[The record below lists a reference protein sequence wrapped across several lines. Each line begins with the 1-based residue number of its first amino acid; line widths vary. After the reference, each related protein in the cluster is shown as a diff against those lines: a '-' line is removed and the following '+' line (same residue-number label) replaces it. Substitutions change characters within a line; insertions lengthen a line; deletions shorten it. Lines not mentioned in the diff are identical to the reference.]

1 MRLNR
6 VALGSAKVRPYGMK
20 EATLVR
26 RREII
31 AALRNGT
38 VPRRGVELL
47 AVGLE
52 RFEKAIDEELD
63 RAALGH
69 GVFKAVRGDY
79 GTGKTFVSRWVEHR
93 AMQAGFATAEVQI
106 SETETPLHRMET
118 LYRRA
123 LESLRTREWQDGAFR
138 SLIDRWFYSLE
149 EEVLAR
155 PGQLATDTRAVADG
169 VGGLLEARLSSLSA
183 TQPNFAAALRA
194 CHRARTE
201 GDQAVADGL
210 LAWLMG
216 DPHVAAAVKRVAGIK
231 GEIDHFGASGF
242 LRGLLTVL
250 QQTGRKG
257 LLLVLDEVETVQRM
271 RSDVRERSL
280 NALRQFI
287 DDIDGGRYPGLYVLV
302 TGTPAFFEGPQ
313 GAKRLPPLAQRLHV
327 DFGNDAR
334 FDSTRA
340 IQVRLLP
347 FDESRLIEV
356 GRRVR
361 DLYPTGHPDRFV
373 ARVPDAV
380 IVALARQVAGK
391 LGGKVGVAPR
401 LFLKK
406 LVGDVLD
413 RIEEHPDYDPVVHY
427 QLDLAS
433 SEMNAEERSAA
444 GLERSPDDISL
455 DLDGPGEDNV
465 P

>member
-1 MRLNR
+1 
-6 VALGSAKVRPYGMK
+6 MK

-38 VPRRGVELL
+38 VPRRGVEVL

-52 RFEKAIDEELD
+52 RFEKVIEEELD
-63 RAALGH
+63 RAALGQ

-79 GTGKTFVSRWVEHR
+79 GTGKTFFSRWVEHR
-93 AMQAGFATAEVQI
+93 AMLAGFATAEVQI

-123 LESLRTREWQDGAFR
+123 LESLRTREWQEGAFR

-155 PGQLATDTRAVADG
+155 LGVSAGDATAVADG
-169 VGGLLEARLSSLSA
+169 VAELLEARLANISA

-194 CHRARTE
+194 CHRARVE
-201 GDQAVADGL
+201 GDRAVSDGL

-216 DPHVAAAVKRVAGIK
+216 DPHVAAAIKRVAGIK
-231 GEIDHFGASGF
+231 GEIDHFEASGF
-242 LRGLLTVL
+242 LRGLLAVL
-250 QQTGRKG
+250 AQTGRKG

-287 DDIDGGRYPGLYVLV
+287 DDIDGARYPGLYLLV
-302 TGTPAFFEGPQ
+302 TGTPTFFEGPQ

-327 DFGNDAR
+327 DFATDPR

-340 IQVRLLP
+340 VQVRLLP
-347 FDESRLIEV
+347 FDESRLVEV
-356 GRRVR
+356 GCRVR
-361 DLYPTGHPDRFV
+361 DLYPTAYPERV
-373 ARVPDAV
+373 AQRVSDSV

-413 RIEEHPDYDPVVHY
+413 RVEEHAEFDPAVHY
-427 QLDLAS
+427 ELDLAS
-433 SEMNAEERSAA
+433 AEMNPEERAVA
-444 GLERSPDDISL
+444 GVERTPDDISL
-455 DLDGPGEDNV
+455 DLEAPGEDEL

>member
-1 MRLNR
+1 
-6 VALGSAKVRPYGMK
+6 MK

-63 RAALGH
+63 RAALGQ

-79 GTGKTFVSRWVEHR
+79 GTGKTFFSRWVEHR

-155 PGQLATDTRAVADG
+155 PSISPDDARAVAAG
-169 VGGLLEARLSSLSA
+169 VGELLEARLANISA

-194 CHRARTE
+194 CHAARTQ
-201 GDQAVADGL
+201 GDRVVADGL

-216 DPHVAAAVKRVAGIK
+216 DPHIAAAIKRTAGIK
-231 GEIDHFGASGF
+231 GEIDHFEASGF
-242 LRGLLTVL
+242 LRGLLAVL
-250 QQTGRKG
+250 AQTGRKG

-271 RSDVRERSL
+271 RTDVRERSL

-302 TGTPAFFEGPQ
+302 TGTPSFFEGPQ

-327 DFGNDAR
+327 DFSTDPR

-340 IQVRLLP
+340 IQVRLLS

-361 DLYPTGHPDRFV
+361 DLYPTGHHGRMATLVSDT
-373 ARVPDAV
+373 V
-380 IVALARQVAGK
+380 IVALARQVSGK
-391 LGGKVGVAPR
+391 LGGKVGIAPR

-413 RIEEHPDYDPVVHY
+413 RVEEHCEFDPAVHY
-427 QLDLAS
+427 SLDLSAG
-433 SEMNAEERSAA
+433 EMNADERSAA
-444 GLERSPDDISL
+444 GIERTPDDIAL
-455 DLDGPGEDNV
+455 DLDSPDRDKA

>member
-1 MRLNR
+1 
-6 VALGSAKVRPYGMK
+6 MK

-52 RFEKAIDEELD
+52 RFEKAVEEELD
-63 RAALGH
+63 RAALGQ

-79 GTGKTFVSRWVEHR
+79 GTGKTFFSRWVEHR
-93 AMQAGFATAEVQI
+93 AMLAGFATAEVQI

-123 LESLRTREWQDGAFR
+123 LESLRTREWHEGAFR

-155 PGQLATDTRAVADG
+155 PGVSAGDEVAVADG
-169 VGGLLEARLSSLSA
+169 VGELLEARLANISA

-194 CHRARTE
+194 CHRARTQ
-201 GDQAVADGL
+201 GDRAVSDGL
-210 LAWLMG
+210 LSWLMG
-216 DPHVAAAVKRVAGIK
+216 DPHVAAPIKRVAGIK
-231 GEIDHFGASGF
+231 GEIDHFEASGF
-242 LRGLLTVL
+242 LRGLLAVL
-250 QQTGRKG
+250 AQTGRKG

-287 DDIDGGRYPGLYVLV
+287 DDIDGARYPGLYVLV
-302 TGTPAFFEGPQ
+302 TGTPPFFEGPQ

-327 DFGNDAR
+327 DFATDPR

-340 IQVRLLP
+340 IQIRLLP
-347 FDESRLIEV
+347 FDELRLVEV

-361 DLYPTGHPDRFV
+361 DLYPTEYPDRV
-373 ARVPDAV
+373 ARRVSDTV
-380 IVALARQVAGK
+380 IIALARQVAGK

-413 RIEEHPDYDPVVHY
+413 RVEEHAEFDPTAHY
-427 QLDLAS
+427 NLDLSAA
-433 SEMNAEERSAA
+433 EMNVEERSAA
-444 GLERSPDDISL
+444 GIERTPDDISL
-455 DLDGPGEDNV
+455 DLEAPGKDEA